1 MTMVRAIAV
10 ILMAAGM
17 AGHSRVAF
25 DVQWASD
32 LKLARLSDASERLRA
47 PFDAPVM
54 LRSGSRSVEAGNCAA
69 LLRYQRAG
77 FAPLS
82 DRDRAVTQSLL
93 VDCFAVE
100 ALSRAKK
107 ARVSFLRTLRLT
119 PESLEVL
126 PPTVAPIIS
135 DEDRQNAVDA
145 ASKGLSWKQFDPSAT
160 ASGKGDAITV
170 LSDDTQTIVKICGR
184 GDFNGDGID
193 DLLLRVDTAALH
205 GTYRVSR
212 LLLLTK
218 TRSGGPIRMIREFT

>member
-1 MTMVRAIAV
+1 MTMAWAIAA

-17 AGHSRVAF
+17 GGHSGF
-25 DVQWASD
+25 DVQWASE
-32 LKLARLSDASERLRA
+32 LKMARLSDAAERLRA

-54 LRSGSRSVEAGNCAA
+54 LQSGGQRVEAGNCAA
-69 LLRYQRAG
+69 LLRDEKAG

-93 VDCFAVE
+93 ADCYAVE

-107 ARVSFLRTLRLT
+107 ARISFLRTLRLA

-126 PPTVAPIIS
+126 PPTLAPIIS
-135 DEDRQNAVDA
+135 DEDRKNAAGA

-160 ASGKGDAITV
+160 ASGQGDAITV
-170 LSDDTQTIVKICGR
+170 LSDDTQTIVKIYGR

-193 DLLLRVDTAALH
+193 DLLVRVDTAALH
-205 GTYRVSR
+205 GTYRASR

-218 TRSGGPIRMIREFT
+218 TRGGRAIQMIREFT